1 MSGFKI
7 RHIRAHFVC
16 SAGILA
22 LTAGAALAQSASFSL
37 PPEPLSDSLKA
48 IARQTGQNILFT
60 PQAIAGVNA
69 PALRGQMSGKDA
81 VNVLLKGTNLEAA
94 PDGDDG
100 LIVRVAG
107 GARRGENERPANIR
121 LASLSTSDVQVTPA
135 REYSPQTVLAQNT
148 PAPAA
153 AAEVPADASATN
165 VEQVVVSASRI
176 SIAGYQAPTP
186 VTVVGSEQ
194 IQRDSKTSIG
204 DVIREL
210 PAVGNS
216 SSPTNGGGAG
226 NIVSA
231 ITGVDTV
238 NLRNLGITRTL
249 VLFDGQRVVQSNI
262 TGGADLSTVPASLV
276 QRIDVVTGGASAAWG
291 SDAVAGVVNLIINH
305 NFEGLKGNIQFGDSW
320 KDDLRSYKGELSYG
334 QGFDGDR
341 GHFIVSGQYTN
352 SPDTIFSGQRS
363 WYKAQALVNNPA
375 YNGGANGAP
384 QFIHATNVGLSQAT
398 IGGLITGNLATPG
411 VAGSLNALKG
421 IQFVGANGT
430 PAPFNFGNVSGPLS
444 NGGDAEHYE
453 GMLNN
458 LTVAYH
464 TATLFGYGSYKLT
477 PNIQASLQLNYGK
490 SWSENNSV
498 PAVKLGNQTIRTD
511 NAYLDPSVAARAAAL
526 GITSFS
532 FGSINTNNL
541 TPADFSDL
549 SLKKESQTF
558 GVPVAITQRQLMRG
572 VFTLQGSLGD
582 DWSWNTYYQHG
593 TVRVHLHVLNNVIN
607 QNYSNA
613 VDAVRVTAG
622 NVGASGLAVG
632 SIACRSTLTNPTNGC
647 QPLDVFGVGVASQ
660 AAINYVTT
668 KNDFETI
675 VLNEDVAA
683 GSMQGVLPWSLP
695 AGQVAVSFGA
705 EYRKEGG
712 RTTADPG
719 AVAVQ
724 YSVGNFN
731 NFAGQYNVMEGF
743 LEVEAPILKDNI
755 VQSLDFN
762 AAGRLTSYSTSGL
775 VETYKLGLTSQINDD
790 IRLRTTWSLDI
801 RAPNLSEL
809 FNSGVS
815 TLSSAVDPKT
825 GVNVPIFTLASGNP
839 TLKPE
844 IATTVSGGVV
854 LTPHWI
860 DGLTLSA
867 DWYSILIK
875 KAIFTANSSTVLAQC
890 NANPA
895 SPYCSQ
901 LIFGNAPTPGFTT
914 PALSQIQTIPLNSAS
929 QTVSGL
935 DFNADY
941 VMPLFNGMM
950 NWHLVG
956 NYTDEQTQN
965 AAGINFD
972 YAGSL
977 SQASSVSG
985 TPKFKTTLSSTYAEG
1000 AWSGTVQGRVIGS
1013 AKLNNAWGPLQ
1024 VDDNHVPMVAYMDLR
1039 GSYKWDDNLQ
1049 LYMAVDNVTNVPPP
1063 NVPTTQAGGQ
1073 SAYFFSQIREDI
1085 YDAIGRQ
1092 YRIGVRFNY

>member
-1 MSGFKI
+1 MSGFKFK
-7 RHIRAHFVC
+7 HIRAHFVC

-22 LTAGAALAQSASFSL
+22 LSAGTALAQSAPIS
-37 PPEPLSDSLKA
+37 E
-48 IARQTGQNILFT
+48 T
-60 PQAIAGVNA
+60 
-69 PALRGQMSGKDA
+69 
-81 VNVLLKGTNLEAA
+81 
-94 PDGDDG
+94 
-100 LIVRVAG
+100 
-107 GARRGENERPANIR
+107 
-121 LASLSTSDVQVTPA
+121 TPA
-135 REYSPQTVLAQNT
+135 DPT
-148 PAPAA
+148 
-153 AAEVPADASATN
+153 ATN
-165 VEQVVVSASRI
+165 VEQVIVSASRI

-194 IQRDSKTSIG
+194 IQRDSKSSIG

-291 SDAVAGVVNLIINH
+291 SDAVAGVVNLIINK
-305 NFEGLKGNIQFGDSW
+305 NFEGLKGNIQLGDSW
-320 KDDLRSYKGELSYG
+320 KDDLRTYKGELSYG

-341 GHFIVSGQYTN
+341 GHFIVSGQYTD
-352 SPDTIFSGQRS
+352 SPDTIFSRQRS
-363 WYKAQALVNNPA
+363 FYKAQALVNNPA
-375 YNGGANGAP
+375 YNGGANGQP

-398 IGGLITGNLATPG
+398 IGGLITASP
-411 VAGSLNALKG
+411 AGTGGANVNAFKG
-421 IQFVGANGT
+421 IQFVGSAGT
-430 PAPFNFGNVSGPLS
+430 PTPFSFGNVSGPLS

-464 TATLFGYGSYKLT
+464 TATLFGYGSYKIT
-477 PNIQASLQLNYGK
+477 PNIKASLQLNFGK

-498 PAVKLGNQTIRTD
+498 PAVKLGNQTIRAD
-511 NAYLDPSVAARAAAL
+511 NAYLDPTIAARMTAL
-526 GITSFS
+526 GVPSFS

-541 TPADFSDL
+541 TPADFNNL
-549 SLKKESQTF
+549 SLKKEAQTF
-558 GVPVAITQRQLMRG
+558 GIPVAITQRQLMRG
-572 VFTLQGSLGD
+572 VFTLDGSLGD
-582 DWSWNTYYQHG
+582 DWSWNAYYQHG
-593 TVRVHLHVLNNVIN
+593 NVRVHQHVLNNVIN
-607 QNYSNA
+607 ANYTNA
-613 VDAVRVTAG
+613 VDAVRVTTG
-622 NVGASGLAVG
+622 NVGSSGLAVG
-632 SIACRSTLTNPTNGC
+632 SIACRSSLTNPANGC
-647 QPLDVFGVGVASQ
+647 QPLNVFGVGVASQ

-668 KNDFETI
+668 KNDFQTI

-695 AGQVAVSFGA
+695 AGPVAVSFGA

-712 RTTADPG
+712 RTVADPG
-719 AVAVQ
+719 AVLVQ

-731 NFAGQYNVMEGF
+731 NFAGQYNVEEGF
-743 LEVEAPILKDNI
+743 LEVAVPILKDSI
-755 VQSLDFN
+755 VQSLNFD
-762 AAGRLTSYSTSGL
+762 AAGRITSYSTSGL
-775 VETYKLGLTSQINDD
+775 VETYKLGVQSQVNDD

-815 TLSSAVDPKT
+815 TLSSAVDPRDN
-825 GVNVPIFTLASGNP
+825 VNKPIFTQASGNS
-839 TLKPE
+839 TLQPE

-860 DGLTLSA
+860 DGLSISA

-875 KAIFTANSSTVLAQC
+875 QSIFTTSSTQVLALC
-890 NANPA
+890 NANAA

-901 LIFGNAPTPGFTT
+901 LVFQGPQLAGFPAGTL
-914 PALSQIQTIPLNSAS
+914 ALSAIKTFPANSAS

-935 DFNADY
+935 DFQADY
-941 VMPLFNGMM
+941 VMPLFNGIL

-965 AAGINFD
+965 AIGINFD

-977 SQASSVSG
+977 SNASSITG
-985 TPKFKTTLSSTYAEG
+985 TPKFKTTLASTYTEG
-1000 AWSGTVQGRVIGS
+1000 GWSGTVQGRFIG
-1013 AKLNNAWGPLQ
+1013 AGKLNNAWGPLQ
-1024 VDDNHVPMVAYMDLR
+1024 VDNNSVPAIAYLDLR
-1039 GSYKWDDNLQ
+1039 GSYKWNDNLQ
-1049 LYMAVDNVTNVPPP
+1049 FYAAVDNVINTPPP
-1063 NVPTTQAGGQ
+1063 NIPSTQAQGQ
-1073 SAYFFSQIREDI
+1073 NAYYFSAIREDI

-1092 YRIGVRFNY
+1092 YRVGIRFNY

>member
-1 MSGFKI
+1 MSGLKI
-7 RHIRAHFVC
+7 RQVRAQLVC

-22 LTAGAALAQSASFSL
+22 LTAGAALAQSANFSL
-37 PPEPLSDSLKA
+37 PAEPLSESLKA
-48 IARQTGQNILFT
+48 VAKQAGQNILFA
-60 PQAIAGVNA
+60 PQAVAGLRA

-81 VNVLLKGTNLEAA
+81 VNALLKGTNLEAA

-100 LIVRVAG
+100 LIVRVASS
-107 GARRGENERPANIR
+107 ARRGENERPANIR
-121 LASLSTSDVQVTPA
+121 LASISSGDGQVMMA
-135 REYSPQTVLAQNT
+135 RDPSLETMLAQN
-148 PAPAA
+148 APAA
-153 AAEVPADASATN
+153 APQPAAAPEPAAAN

-186 VTVVGSEQ
+186 VTVVGAEQ
-194 IQRDSKTSIG
+194 IARDSKTSIG

-249 VLFDGQRVVQSNI
+249 VLFDGQRVIQSNI
-262 TGGADLSTVPASLV
+262 TGGSDLSTVPSSLV
-276 QRIDVVTGGASAAWG
+276 QTIQVVTGGASAAWG
-291 SDAVAGVVNLIINH
+291 SDAVAGVVNLIINK
-305 NFEGLKGNIQFGDSW
+305 NFTGLKGNVQVGDSW
-320 KDDLRSYKGELSYG
+320 KDDLRSWKGELSYG
-334 QGFDGDR
+334 QDFDGDR
-341 GHFIVSGQYTN
+341 GHFIVSGQYTD
-352 SPDTIFSGQRS
+352 SPDVIFSGQRS

-411 VAGSLNALKG
+411 VPGSLNALKG
-421 IQFVGANGT
+421 IQFVGSSGT

-453 GMLNN
+453 GMLND

-464 TATLFGYGSYKLT
+464 TATIFGYGSYKLT
-477 PNIQASLQLNYGK
+477 PNIKASLQLNYGK

-498 PAVKLGNQTIRTD
+498 PAVKLGNQTIQAD
-511 NAYLDPSVAARAAAL
+511 NAYLDPTIAARMATL
-526 GITSFS
+526 GIKSFS

-541 TPADFSDL
+541 APTDFNDL
-549 SLKKESQTF
+549 TLKKESQTF
-558 GVPVAITQRQLMRG
+558 SVPVDITTRSLMRG
-572 VFTLQGSLGD
+572 VFTLDGSIGD
-582 DWSWNTYYQHG
+582 NWSWNTYYQHG
-593 TVRVHLHVLNNVIN
+593 TVRVHLHVLNNVVN
-607 QNYSNA
+607 ANYSNA
-613 VDAVRVTAG
+613 VDAVRVTAA
-622 NVGASGLAVG
+622 NVAASGLPIG
-632 SIACRSTLTNPTNGC
+632 SIACRSTLANPANGC

-660 AAINYVTT
+660 AAINYVITRS
-668 KNDFETI
+668 DFETI

-683 GSMQGVLPWSLP
+683 GSMQGTLPWTLP
-695 AGQVAVSFGA
+695 AGPVAVAFGA

-719 AVAVQ
+719 AVAVK

-743 LEVEAPILKDNI
+743 AEVDAPILKDNL

-762 AAGRLTSYSTSGL
+762 AAGRLTSYSTSGM
-775 VETYKLGLTSQINDD
+775 VETYKLGFTSQVNDD
-790 IRLRTTWSLDI
+790 VRLRTTWSLDI

-815 TLSSAVDPKT
+815 TLSSAVDPRT
-825 GVNVPIFTLASGNP
+825 GINTPIFTLASGNP
-839 TLKPE
+839 NLTPE
-844 IATTVSGGVV
+844 IATTVSGGMV

-860 DGLTLSA
+860 DGLTVSA

-875 KAIFTANSSTVLAQC
+875 KAIFTANSTTVLAQC
-890 NANPA
+890 NADPA
-895 SPYCSQ
+895 SPYCAQ
-901 LIFGNAPTPGFTT
+901 LIFQGPPAPGLTQPS
-914 PALSQIQTIPLNSAS
+914 LSQIQTIPLNSAS

-941 VMPLFNGMM
+941 VMPLFNGML

-985 TPKFKTTLSSTYAEG
+985 VPKFKATLASTYVEG
-1000 AWSGTVQGRVIGS
+1000 PWSGTVQGRMIGS

-1024 VDDNHVPMVAYMDLR
+1024 VDDNHVPMIAYLDLR
-1039 GSYKWDDNLQ
+1039 GSYQWNENFQ
-1049 LYMAVDNVTNVPPP
+1049 LYAAVDNVTNVPPP
-1063 NVPTTQAGGQ
+1063 NIPTTQAGGQ
-1073 SAYFFSQIREDI
+1073 SAYYFSAIREDV

-1092 YRIGVRFNY
+1092 YRLGIRFNF

>member
-1 MSGFKI
+1 M
-7 RHIRAHFVC
+7 
-16 SAGILA
+16 
-22 LTAGAALAQSASFSL
+22 
-37 PPEPLSDSLKA
+37 
-48 IARQTGQNILFT
+48 
-60 PQAIAGVNA
+60 NA
-69 PALRGQMSGKDA
+69 PALRGQMSGRDA
-81 VNVLLKGTNLEAA
+81 VNVLLKGTNLEAT

-107 GARRGENERPANIR
+107 GERRGDAERPSNIR
-121 LASLSTSDVQVTPA
+121 LASLSTGDVQVTPM
-135 REYSPQTVLAQNT
+135 RDYSPQSVLAQNAPA

-153 AAEVPADASATN
+153 AEAPADASATG

-226 NIVSA
+226 NIVSG

-262 TGGADLSTVPASLV
+262 TGGADLSTVPSTLV

-305 NFEGLKGNIQFGDSW
+305 NFEGLKGSVQFGDSW
-320 KDDLRSYKGELSYG
+320 KDDLRSWKGEASYG

-341 GHFIVSGQYTN
+341 GHFIVSGQYTD
-352 SPDTIFSGQRS
+352 SPDVIFSGQRS

-398 IGGLITGNLATPG
+398 IGGLITANP
-411 VAGSLNALKG
+411 AGTGGANANVLKG

-453 GMLNN
+453 GMLND

-464 TATLFGYGSYKLT
+464 TATLFGYGSYKIA

-498 PAVKLGNQTIRTD
+498 PAVKLGNQTIQAD
-511 NAYLDPSVAARAAAL
+511 NAYLDPGIAARMATL
-526 GITSFS
+526 GIKSFS

-541 TPADFSDL
+541 LPTDFNNLTL
-549 SLKKESQTF
+549 SKEAQTF

-572 VFTLQGSLGD
+572 VFTLQGSIGD

-607 QNYSNA
+607 ANYANA
-613 VDAVRVTAG
+613 VDAVRNPAT
-622 NVGASGLAVG
+622 GAIV
-632 SIACRSTLTNPTNGC
+632 CRSTLTNPNNGC

-695 AGQVAVSFGA
+695 AGQVAVSFGG

-731 NFAGQYNVMEGF
+731 NFAGQYNVEEGF
-743 LEVEAPILKDNI
+743 LEVAVPILKDNI
-755 VQSLDFN
+755 VQSLNFD
-762 AAGRLTSYSTSGL
+762 AAGRITSYSTSGL
-775 VETYKLGLTSQINDD
+775 VETYKLGLQSQVNDD
-790 IRLRTTWSLDI
+790 VRLRATWSLDI

-815 TLSSAVDPKT
+815 TLSSAVDPHT
-825 GVNVPIFTLASGNP
+825 GINTPIFTLAKGNSAL
-839 TLKPE
+839 TPE

-860 DGLTLSA
+860 DGLTVSA

-875 KAIFTANSSTVLAQC
+875 NSIFTANSTVVLAQC

-895 SPYCSQ
+895 SPYCAQ
-901 LIFGNAPTPGFTT
+901 LLYNVPGGGVSSTGT
-914 PALSQIQTIPLNSAS
+914 GTLADIVTQPLNAAS

-935 DFNADY
+935 DFQADY

-950 NWHLVG
+950 NWHVVG

-965 AAGINFD
+965 AVGINFD

-985 TPKFKTTLSSTYAEG
+985 TPKFKTTVSSTYAEG
-1000 AWSGTVQGRVIGS
+1000 PWSGTVQGRVIGS

-1024 VDDNHVPMVAYMDLR
+1024 VDDNHVPMVAYLDLR

-1049 LYMAVDNVTNVPPP
+1049 LYAAIDNVTNVPPP
-1063 NVPTTQAGGQ
+1063 NIPTTQAGGQ
-1073 SAYFFSQIREDI
+1073 SAYYFSQIREDI

-1092 YRIGVRFNY
+1092 YRVGVRFNY

>member
-1 MSGFKI
+1 MSGLKFKN
-7 RHIRAHFVC
+7 IRAQFVC

-22 LTAGAALAQSASFSL
+22 LSAGAALAQSA
-37 PPEPLSDSLKA
+37 PIPE
-48 IARQTGQNILFT
+48 T
-60 PQAIAGVNA
+60 A
-69 PALRGQMSGKDA
+69 PADP
-81 VNVLLKGTNLEAA
+81 T
-94 PDGDDG
+94 
-100 LIVRVAG
+100 
-107 GARRGENERPANIR
+107 
-121 LASLSTSDVQVTPA
+121 
-135 REYSPQTVLAQNT
+135 
-148 PAPAA
+148 
-153 AAEVPADASATN
+153 ATN
-165 VEQVVVSASRI
+165 VEQVIVSASRI

-194 IQRDSKTSIG
+194 INRDSKASIG

-291 SDAVAGVVNLIINH
+291 SDAVAGVVNLIINK
-305 NFEGLKGNIQFGDSW
+305 NFEGLKGNLQFGDSW

-334 QGFDGDR
+334 QSFDGDR
-341 GHFIVSGQYTN
+341 GHFILSGQYTD

-363 WYKAQALVNNPA
+363 FYKAQALVNNPA
-375 YNGGANGAP
+375 YNGGANGQP

-398 IGGLITGNLATPG
+398 IGGLITASPANA
-411 VAGSLNALKG
+411 AGANANALKG

-464 TATLFGYGSYKLT
+464 TATLFGYASYKVT
-477 PNIQASLQLNYGK
+477 PDIKASIQLNYGK
-490 SWSENNSV
+490 SWSQNNSV
-498 PAVKLGNQTIRTD
+498 PAVKLGNQTIRAD
-511 NAYLDPSVAARAAAL
+511 NAFLDPTIAARMGTL
-526 GITSFS
+526 GISSFS
-532 FGSINTNNL
+532 FGTLNTNNL
-541 TPADFSDL
+541 TPADFSNL
-549 SLKKESQTF
+549 SLKNEAQSL
-558 GVPVAITQRQLMRG
+558 GVPVATTTRQLMRG
-572 VFTLQGSLGD
+572 VFTLDGSIGD
-582 DWSWNTYYQHG
+582 DWSWNAYYQHG
-593 TVRVHLHVLNNVIN
+593 TVRVNLHVLNNVIN
-607 QNYSNA
+607 QNYTNA
-613 VDAVRVTAG
+613 VDAVRSPAT
-622 NVGASGLAVG
+622 GAIV
-632 SIACRSTLTNPTNGC
+632 CRSTLTNPTNGC
-647 QPLDVFGVGVASQ
+647 QPLNVFGVGVASQ
-660 AAINYVTT
+660 AAINYINTN
-668 KNDFETI
+668 KDYETI

-683 GSMQGVLPWSLP
+683 GSMQGTLPWSLP
-695 AGQVAVSFGA
+695 AGPIAVSFGG

-731 NFAGQYNVMEGF
+731 NFAGQYNVEEGF
-743 LEVEAPILKDNI
+743 LEVAVPILKDNL
-755 VQSLDFN
+755 VQSLNFD
-762 AAGRLTSYSTSGL
+762 AAGRITSYSTSGL
-775 VETYKLGLTSQINDD
+775 VETYKLGLQSQVNDD
-790 IRLRTTWSLDI
+790 VRLRTTWSLDI

-815 TLSSAVDPKT
+815 TLSSAVDPRDN
-825 GVNVPIFTLASGNP
+825 VNKPIFTKASGNAAL
-839 TLKPE
+839 TPE

-860 DGLTLSA
+860 DGLSISA

-875 KAIFTANSSTVLAQC
+875 KSIFTTNATQVLALC
-890 NANPA
+890 NANAA
-895 SPYCSQ
+895 SPYCGQ
-901 LIFGNAPTPGFTT
+901 LIFQGPQLAGFPPGTL
-914 PALSQIQTIPLNSAS
+914 ALSAIQTFPANSAS

-935 DFNADY
+935 DFQADY
-941 VMPLFNGMM
+941 VMPLFNGML

-965 AAGINFD
+965 AIGINFD

-977 SQASSVSG
+977 SNASSITG

-1000 AWSGTVQGRVIGS
+1000 AWSGTVQGRFLGTG
-1013 AKLNNAWGPLQ
+1013 KLNNAWGPLQ
-1024 VDDNHVPMVAYMDLR
+1024 VDDNDVPAVAYLDLR

-1049 LYMAVDNVTNVPPP
+1049 LYAAVDNVTNVPPP
-1063 NVPTTQAGGQ
+1063 NIPSTQAQGQ
-1073 SAYFFSQIREDI
+1073 NAYYFSAIRQDV

-1092 YRIGVRFNY
+1092 YRVGVRFNY

>member
-1 MSGFKI
+1 MSGLKI
-7 RHIRAHFVC
+7 KHFRAHLVC
-16 SAGILA
+16 SVGILA

-37 PPEPLSDSLKA
+37 PAEPLSDSLKA
-48 IARQTGQNILFT
+48 VARQTGQNILFT
-60 PQAIAGVNA
+60 PQAIAGMNA

-94 PDGDDG
+94 PDGGDG

-107 GARRGENERPANIR
+107 GERRGDIAGPTNIQ
-121 LASLSTSDVQVTPA
+121 LASLTTSDVQVTPTRDYA
-135 REYSPQTVLAQNT
+135 PQTVLAQNA
-148 PAPAA
+148 PAPATPAA
-153 AAEVPADASATN
+153 AAAPADDTATN

-186 VTVVGSEQ
+186 VTVVGVEQ
-194 IQRDSKTSIG
+194 INRDSKASIG

-291 SDAVAGVVNLIINH
+291 SDAVAGVVNLIINK

-341 GHFIVSGQYTN
+341 GHFIVSGQYTD

-363 WYKAQALVNNPA
+363 FYKAQALVNNPA
-375 YNGGANGAP
+375 YNGGSNGQP
-384 QFIHATNVGLSQAT
+384 QFIHANNVGLSQAT
-398 IGGLITGNLATPG
+398 IGGLITASA
-411 VAGSLNALKG
+411 AGTGGANANALKG
-421 IQFVGANGT
+421 IQFVGSAGT
-430 PAPFNFGNVSGPLS
+430 PTPFNFGNVSGGLS

-464 TATLFGYGSYKLT
+464 TATLFGYGSYKIT
-477 PNIQASLQLNYGK
+477 PDIKASLQLNYGK

-498 PAVKLGNQTIRTD
+498 PAVKLGNQTIRAD
-511 NAYLDPSVAARAAAL
+511 NAFLDPTIAARMATL
-526 GITSFS
+526 GIPSFS

-541 TPADFSDL
+541 TPADFNDL
-549 SLKKESQTF
+549 SMKKEAQTF
-558 GVPVAITQRQLMRG
+558 GIPVAITQRQLMRG
-572 VFTLQGSLGD
+572 VFTLDGSLGE

-593 TVRVHLHVLNNVIN
+593 TVRVHLHVLEQRHQC
-607 QNYSNA
+607 QNYANA
-613 VDAVRVTAG
+613 VDAVRVTSG
-622 NVGASGLAVG
+622 NVGTSGLALG
-632 SIACRSTLTNPTNGC
+632 SIACRSTLTKPTNGC
-647 QPLDVFGVGVASQ
+647 QPLNVFGVGVASQ

-683 GSMQGVLPWSLP
+683 GSMQGVLPWTLP
-695 AGQVAVSFGA
+695 AGPVAVSFGG

-712 RTTADPG
+712 RTVADPG
-719 AVAVQ
+719 AVAVS

-731 NFAGQYNVMEGF
+731 NFAGQYNVEEGF
-743 LEVEAPILKDNI
+743 LELAVPILKDNL
-755 VQSLDFN
+755 VQSLNFD
-762 AAGRLTSYSTSGL
+762 AAGRLTNYSTSGL
-775 VETYKLGLTSQINDD
+775 VETYKLGLQSQVNDD
-790 IRLRTTWSLDI
+790 IRLRATWSLDI

-825 GVNVPIFTLASGNP
+825 NVNVPIFTLASGNS
-839 TLKPE
+839 TLQPE
-844 IATTVSGGVV
+844 ISTTASGGVV

-860 DGLTLSA
+860 DGLSISA

-875 KAIFTANSSTVLAQC
+875 SSIFSASSSTVLAQC
-890 NANPA
+890 NGNAS
-895 SPYCSQ
+895 SPYCAQ
-901 LIFGNAPTPGFTT
+901 LLYFVTGSSGAVSPTGVG
-914 PALSQIQTIPLNSAS
+914 ALS
-929 QTVSGL
+929 
-935 DFNADY
+935 D
-941 VMPLFNGMM
+941 
-950 NWHLVG
+950 H
-956 NYTDEQTQN
+956 QN
-965 AAGINFD
+965 A
-972 YAGSL
+972 SR
-977 SQASSVSG
+977 
-985 TPKFKTTLSSTYAEG
+985 KTRHRRPCRAWTSRRITSCRYSTAC
-1000 AWSGTVQGRVIGS
+1000 
-1013 AKLNNAWGPLQ
+1013 
-1024 VDDNHVPMVAYMDLR
+1024 
-1039 GSYKWDDNLQ
+1039 
-1049 LYMAVDNVTNVPPP
+1049 
-1063 NVPTTQAGGQ
+1063 
-1073 SAYFFSQIREDI
+1073 
-1085 YDAIGRQ
+1085 
-1092 YRIGVRFNY
+1092 

>member
-1 MSGFKI
+1 MSGFKFK
-7 RHIRAHFVC
+7 HIRAHFVC

-22 LTAGAALAQSASFSL
+22 LSAGTALAQSAPIS
-37 PPEPLSDSLKA
+37 E
-48 IARQTGQNILFT
+48 T
-60 PQAIAGVNA
+60 
-69 PALRGQMSGKDA
+69 
-81 VNVLLKGTNLEAA
+81 
-94 PDGDDG
+94 
-100 LIVRVAG
+100 
-107 GARRGENERPANIR
+107 
-121 LASLSTSDVQVTPA
+121 TPA
-135 REYSPQTVLAQNT
+135 DPT
-148 PAPAA
+148 
-153 AAEVPADASATN
+153 ATN
-165 VEQVVVSASRI
+165 VEQVIVSASRI

-194 IQRDSKTSIG
+194 IQRDSKSSIG

-291 SDAVAGVVNLIINH
+291 SDAVAGVVNLIINK
-305 NFEGLKGNIQFGDSW
+305 NFEGLKGNIQLGDSW
-320 KDDLRSYKGELSYG
+320 KDDLRTYKGELSYG

-341 GHFIVSGQYTN
+341 GHFIVSGQYTD
-352 SPDTIFSGQRS
+352 SPDTIFSRQRS
-363 WYKAQALVNNPA
+363 FYKAQALVNNPA
-375 YNGGANGAP
+375 YNGGANGQP

-398 IGGLITGNLATPG
+398 IGGLITASP
-411 VAGSLNALKG
+411 AGTGGANVNAFKG
-421 IQFVGANGT
+421 IQFVGSAGT
-430 PAPFNFGNVSGPLS
+430 PTPFSFGNVSGPLS

-464 TATLFGYGSYKLT
+464 TATLFGYGSYKIT
-477 PNIQASLQLNYGK
+477 PNIKASLQLNFGK

-498 PAVKLGNQTIRTD
+498 PAVKLGNQTIRAD
-511 NAYLDPSVAARAAAL
+511 NAYLDPTIAARMTAL
-526 GITSFS
+526 GVPSFS

-541 TPADFSDL
+541 TPADFNNL
-549 SLKKESQTF
+549 SLKKEAQTF
-558 GVPVAITQRQLMRG
+558 GIPVAITQRQLMRG
-572 VFTLQGSLGD
+572 VFTLDGSLGD
-582 DWSWNTYYQHG
+582 DWSWNAYYQHG
-593 TVRVHLHVLNNVIN
+593 NVRVHQHVLNNVIN
-607 QNYSNA
+607 ANYTNA
-613 VDAVRVTAG
+613 VDAVRVTTG
-622 NVGASGLAVG
+622 NVGSSGLAVG
-632 SIACRSTLTNPTNGC
+632 SIACRSSLTNPANGC
-647 QPLDVFGVGVASQ
+647 QPLNVFGVGVASQ

-668 KNDFETI
+668 KNDFQTI

-695 AGQVAVSFGA
+695 AGPVAVSFGA

-712 RTTADPG
+712 RTVADPG
-719 AVAVQ
+719 AVLVQ

-731 NFAGQYNVMEGF
+731 NFAGQYNVEEGF
-743 LEVEAPILKDNI
+743 LEVAVPILKDSI
-755 VQSLDFN
+755 VQSLNFD
-762 AAGRLTSYSTSGL
+762 AAGRITSYSTSGL
-775 VETYKLGLTSQINDD
+775 VETYKLGVQSQVNDD

-815 TLSSAVDPKT
+815 TLSSAVDPRDN
-825 GVNVPIFTLASGNP
+825 VNKPIFTQASGNS
-839 TLKPE
+839 TLQPE

-860 DGLTLSA
+860 DGLSISA

-875 KAIFTANSSTVLAQC
+875 QSIFTTSSTQVLALC
-890 NANPA
+890 NANAA

-901 LIFGNAPTPGFTT
+901 LVFQGPQLAGFPAGTL
-914 PALSQIQTIPLNSAS
+914 ALSAIKTFPANSAS

-935 DFNADY
+935 DFQADY
-941 VMPLFNGMM
+941 VMPLFNGIL

-965 AAGINFD
+965 AIGINFD

-977 SQASSVSG
+977 SNASSITG
-985 TPKFKTTLSSTYAEG
+985 TPKFKTTLASTYTEG
-1000 AWSGTVQGRVIGS
+1000 GWSGTVQGRFIG
-1013 AKLNNAWGPLQ
+1013 AGKLNNAWGPLQ
-1024 VDDNHVPMVAYMDLR
+1024 VDNNSVPAIAYLDLR
-1039 GSYKWDDNLQ
+1039 GSYKWNDNLQ
-1049 LYMAVDNVTNVPPP
+1049 FYAAVDNVINTPPP
-1063 NVPTTQAGGQ
+1063 NIPSTQAQGQ
-1073 SAYFFSQIREDI
+1073 NAYYFSAIREDI

-1092 YRIGVRFNY
+1092 YRLGIRFNY

>member
-1 MSGFKI
+1 M
-7 RHIRAHFVC
+7 
-16 SAGILA
+16 
-22 LTAGAALAQSASFSL
+22 
-37 PPEPLSDSLKA
+37 
-48 IARQTGQNILFT
+48 
-60 PQAIAGVNA
+60 
-69 PALRGQMSGKDA
+69 
-81 VNVLLKGTNLEAA
+81 
-94 PDGDDG
+94 
-100 LIVRVAG
+100 
-107 GARRGENERPANIR
+107 
-121 LASLSTSDVQVTPA
+121 
-135 REYSPQTVLAQNT
+135 
-148 PAPAA
+148 
-153 AAEVPADASATN
+153 
-165 VEQVVVSASRI
+165 VVSASRI

-210 PAVGNS
+210 PAVGNA

-262 TGGADLSTVPASLV
+262 TGGIDLSTVPSSLV

-291 SDAVAGVVNLIINH
+291 SDAVAGVVNLIINK
-305 NFEGLKGNIQFGDSW
+305 NFEGLKGNVQFGDTT
-320 KDDLRSYKGELSYG
+320 KDDLRSWKAEASYG
-334 QGFDGDR
+334 QDFDGNR
-341 GHFIVSGQYTN
+341 GHFIVSGQYTD

-375 YNGGANGAP
+375 YPAVSGQP
-384 QFIHATNVGLSQAT
+384 QFIHANNVGLSQAT
-398 IGGLITGNLATPG
+398 IGGLITGTNGVVAPG
-411 VAGSLNALKG
+411 GTYAKGPYLPGTKDILKG
-421 IQFVGANGT
+421 IQFVGPNGT

-444 NGGDAEHYE
+444 NGGDAENYE

-464 TATLFGYGSYKLT
+464 TATLFGYGRYKIT

-490 SWSENNSV
+490 SSSQNNSV
-498 PAVKLGNQTIRTD
+498 PAVKLGNQVINAD
-511 NAYLDPSVAARAAAL
+511 NAFLPSSVAGQMTAL
-526 GITSFS
+526 GLTAVN

-541 TPADFSDL
+541 MPSDFNDL
-549 SLKKESQTF
+549 SLKKEAQTL
-558 GVPVAITQRQLMRG
+558 GVPVATTTRQLMRG
-572 VFTLQGSLGD
+572 VFTLEGTLGD
-582 DWSWNTYYQHG
+582 DWSWNSYYQHG
-593 TVRVHLHVLNNVIN
+593 NVRVHLHVLNNVIN
-607 QNYSNA
+607 QNYTNA
-613 VDAVRVTAG
+613 VDAVRVTTG
-622 NVGASGLAVG
+622 NVANSGLAVG
-632 SIACRSTLTNPTNGC
+632 SIACRSTLTNPSNGC
-647 QPLDVFGVGVASQ
+647 QPLNVFGVGVASQ
-660 AAINYVTT
+660 AAINYITT
-668 KNDFETI
+668 DKDYETI
-675 VLNEDVAA
+675 VLNEDVLA

-695 AGQVAVSFGA
+695 AGPVAVSFGA

-731 NFAGQYNVMEGF
+731 NFAGQYHVEEGF
-743 LEVEAPILKDNI
+743 LEVEAPILKDSI
-755 VQSLDFN
+755 VQDLNFN

-775 VETYKLGLTSQINDD
+775 VETYKLGFTSQVNDD
-790 IRLRTTWSLDI
+790 IKLRTTWSLDI

-809 FNSGVS
+809 YNSGVS
-815 TLSSAVDPKT
+815 TLSSAIDPRT
-825 GVNVPIFTLASGNP
+825 GVNTPIFTLASGNP
-839 TLKPE
+839 NLKPE
-844 IATTVSGGVV
+844 IATTVSGGIV

-860 DGLTLSA
+860 DGLTVSA

-875 KAIFTANSSTVLAQC
+875 GAIFTTSSTQVLAQC
-890 NANPA
+890 NANPS

-901 LIFGNAPTPGFTT
+901 LIFNGPVGAQG
-914 PALSQIQTIPLNSAS
+914 PALSTIQTFPQNSAS

-935 DFNADY
+935 DFQADY
-941 VMPLFNGMM
+941 SMPFFTGML

-965 AAGINFD
+965 ALGINFD

-977 SQASSVSG
+977 SQSSSITG
-985 TPKFKTTLSSTYAEG
+985 TPKFRTTLASTYSEG
-1000 AWSGTVQGRVIGS
+1000 PWSGTIQGRFIGS
-1013 AKLNNAWGPLQ
+1013 GKLNNAWGPLQ
-1024 VDDNHVPMVAYMDLR
+1024 VDDNSVPAVGYLDLR

-1049 LYMAVDNVTNVPPP
+1049 LYAAIDNLTNVPPP
-1063 NVPTTQAGGQ
+1063 NIPSTQAQGQ
-1073 SAYFFSQIREDI
+1073 NAYYFAAVRGDV

-1092 YRIGVRFNY
+1092 FRVGVRFNY